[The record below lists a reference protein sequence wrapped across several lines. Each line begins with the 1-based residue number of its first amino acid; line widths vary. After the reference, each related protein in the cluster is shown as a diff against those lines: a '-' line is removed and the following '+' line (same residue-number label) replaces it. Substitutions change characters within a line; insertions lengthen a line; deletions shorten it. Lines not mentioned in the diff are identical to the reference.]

1 LGAKVTHNLLNLYRL
16 PKLQQHSRKR
26 LELEEQKRLALSLA
40 VITKF
45 HVALANF
52 NALRDE
58 YEFSSVQSTTS
69 DTLAQ
74 IMRSRYRAGEI
85 ALHECLSAELFA
97 LDARL
102 STELLGAELVSAAG
116 QIYTNLG
123 IDIVPAGTVNNDLS
137 VLSGVLEGQVRGLSD
152 INQKLISL
160 AAEKAPLSL

>member
-1 LGAKVTHNLLNLYRL
+1 
-16 PKLQQHSRKR
+16 
-26 LELEEQKRLALSLA
+26 
-40 VITKF
+40 
-45 HVALANF
+45 
-52 NALRDE
+52 
-58 YEFSSVQSTTS
+58 
-69 DTLAQ
+69 
-74 IMRSRYRAGEI
+74 
-85 ALHECLSAELFA
+85 
-97 LDARL
+97 L